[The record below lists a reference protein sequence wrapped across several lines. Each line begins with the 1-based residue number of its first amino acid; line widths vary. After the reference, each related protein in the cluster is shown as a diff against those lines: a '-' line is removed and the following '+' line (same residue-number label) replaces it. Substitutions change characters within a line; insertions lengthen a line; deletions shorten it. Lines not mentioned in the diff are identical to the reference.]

1 MTEEEIILLLS
12 TMESHSFHFHRLYN
26 YANSEL
32 LWNIRFI
39 IIKSQD
45 SEENNSKA
53 IILKQYFSYVTSNS
67 IMKQEH
73 INNL

>member
-1 MTEEEIILLLS
+1 MTEEEIILLQS
-12 TMESHSFHFHRLYN
+12 TMQSHSFHFHILYN
-26 YANSEL
+26 STNSEL

-39 IIKSQD
+39 IIKSQE

-53 IILKQYFSYVTSNS
+53 IILKGYFSYVTNTS

-73 INNL
+73 IQSL